1 MGQALYRKYRPTTF
15 DEVINQTHIKR
26 VLQNEL
32 AAKNVAHAYLFAG
45 PRGVGKTTMA
55 RLLAKAVNAE
65 VIAARKLNDAALL
78 DIIEIDAASHTGVDN
93 VRENVI
99 QLAYVA
105 PSQLPYKVFIIDE
118 VHMLSASAFNALLK
132 ILEEPPARVIF
143 ILATTEAHK
152 VPATVISRCQRFD
165 FHAVGIVDIV
175 HRLQYICQQEKVTVE
190 EAVLERV
197 ARKANGAFRD
207 AESMLGQLLSLG
219 EQHITVEL
227 ADVILPR
234 IDLAVAIELLDHLT
248 QRRAQLYLASL
259 HQAVEAG
266 TNLKELYQLLLELFR
281 RTLLYSVD
289 QSLEHVAAF
298 DARES
303 THEQLL
309 AIMKRLSTAES
320 LKLLD
325 IFMASGQ
332 FFSSTPIPQLPLE
345 LAGVEWCQAAAG
357 HTVVA
362 QSQVMPTPVAPTPTT
377 SSTPAK
383 PAGPTVATIKSP
395 IKKIPVGA
403 MPVQPKAAAT
413 GAAVTSAAATTAS
426 AAAGTGSQR
435 QPHAELLGKVK
446 QFWPKIISQTKTS
459 NHSLAM
465 ALSVAHVAAAFT
477 PNIVQLGFRYDFHRN
492 RVCSL
497 EHLQIIQAVISEALG
512 QQIIIEC
519 IVGEQYDIDLTV
531 LNAMPSDNIAAIDP
545 PEIGNVWDLALESLG
560 GKEVKS

>member
-1 MGQALYRKYRPTTF
+1 MGQALYRKYRPKTF
-15 DEVINQTHIKR
+15 AEVINQSHIKR

-55 RLLAKAVNAE
+55 RLFAKAVNAE

-99 QLAYVA
+99 QLAQVA
-105 PSQLPYKVFIIDE
+105 PSLLPYKVFIIDE

-143 ILATTEAHK
+143 ILATTEVHK

-165 FHAVGIVDIV
+165 FHAVGMADIV

-190 EAVLERV
+190 EVVLERV

-227 ADVILPR
+227 ADVVLPR
-234 IDLAVAIELLDHLT
+234 IDLAVAIELLDHLV
-248 QRRAQLYLASL
+248 QRRAQQYLSSL
-259 HQAVEAG
+259 HTAVEAG

-289 QSLEHVAAF
+289 QNLEHVAAL
-298 DARES
+298 DAREA

-309 AIMKRLSTAES
+309 KIMQRLSTAES

-325 IFMASGQ
+325 MFMAAGQ
-332 FFSSTPIPQLPLE
+332 YIGSSPIPQLPLE
-345 LAGVEWCQAAAG
+345 LAGVEWCQTGAARSPN
-357 HTVVA
+357 
-362 QSQVMPTPVAPTPTT
+362 QSTTKPSITPRLTPTPAVKTT
-377 SSTPAK
+377 A
-383 PAGPTVATIKSP
+383 SP
-395 IKKIPVGA
+395 VRKIPVGA
-403 MPVQPKAAAT
+403 AT
-413 GAAVTSAAATTAS
+413 VTTKSTTATEQMATSARLADDA
-426 AAAGTGSQR
+426 
-435 QPHAELLGKVK
+435 LLTKVK
-446 QFWPKIISQTKTS
+446 QQWSAIVSQTKAA
-459 NHSLAM
+459 NHALAM

-477 PNIVQLGFRYDFHRN
+477 PNIIQLGFRYDFHRN
-492 RVCSL
+492 RVCSI
-497 EHLQIIQAVISEALG
+497 EHLQIIQAVMSDLLQLPIM
-512 QQIIIEC
+512 IEC
-519 IVGEQYDIDLTV
+519 IVGEQYDIDLSV
-531 LNAMPSDNIAAIDP
+531 LNTMPSDNIAAVDP

-560 GKEVKS
+560 GKEVKT